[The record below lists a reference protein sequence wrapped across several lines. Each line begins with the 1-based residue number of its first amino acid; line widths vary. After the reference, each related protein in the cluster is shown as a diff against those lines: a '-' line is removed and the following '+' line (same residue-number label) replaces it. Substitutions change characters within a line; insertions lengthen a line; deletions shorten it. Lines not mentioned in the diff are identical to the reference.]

1 MNVANRQQNSPPESA
16 NAENSADTSGEEA
29 QEPNPIDD
37 LSAHCRATLDR
48 AVSVLSRLDPVA
60 GVLGDLPQV
69 IVPAEHIVAACLTCR
84 DDAELDGKM
93 LLCLA
98 CVDYEVRF
106 ELVYFLQS
114 LAQERTLVIKASV
127 SYDAPSLPTVI
138 DVWPAADWY
147 EREAHDLFGVVFEGH
162 PDLSPMLLY
171 PEFEGFP
178 GRKEYAFNEY
188 REF

>member
-1 MNVANRQQNSPPESA
+1 MADSLQNSGSASTGPE
-16 NAENSADTSGEEA
+16 N
-29 QEPNPIDD
+29 EPETVVEPDPVDD
-37 LSAHCRATLDR
+37 LSAHHRATLDR
-48 AVSVLSRLDPVA
+48 AVAVLSVWSPVP

-69 IVPAEHIVAACLTCR
+69 TVPAASIVDACATCR
-84 DDAELDGKM
+84 DDSQLDCRM

-98 CVDYEVRF
+98 CVDYRERF

-114 LAQERTLVIKASV
+114 LAMERTLVIKAEV
-127 SYDAPSLPTVI
+127 PYDGPSLPSVAT
-138 DVWPAADWY
+138 VWPAADWH

-162 PDLSPMLLY
+162 PDLSPLLLY

-178 GRKEYAFNEY
+178 GRKEFAFYEY

>member
-1 MNVANRQQNSPPESA
+1 MNVATNQQNSAAAPA
-16 NAENSADTSGEEA
+16 NDTPNTDVAPAEV

-48 AVSVLSRLDPVA
+48 AVEVLTPWEPEP

-69 IVPAEHIVAACLTCR
+69 KISASNIVDACLACR
-84 DDAELDGKM
+84 DDGELDCRM

-98 CVDYEVRF
+98 CVDYEERF

-114 LAQERTLVIKASV
+114 LVHERTLVLKADV
-127 SYDAPSLPTVI
+127 PYDSPALPTVTSI
-138 DVWPAADWY
+138 WPAADWY
-147 EREAHDLFGVVFEGH
+147 EREAYDLFGVVFEGH
-162 PDLSPMLLY
+162 PDPSPLLLY

-178 GRKEYAFNEY
+178 GRKEYPFNEY